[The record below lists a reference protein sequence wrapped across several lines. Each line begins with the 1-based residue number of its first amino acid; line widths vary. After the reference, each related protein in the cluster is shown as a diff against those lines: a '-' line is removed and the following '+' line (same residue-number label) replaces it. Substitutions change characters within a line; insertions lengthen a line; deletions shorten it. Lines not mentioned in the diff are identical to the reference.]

1 MISLDLGLFADY
13 HQIHL
18 IDDGSTSD
26 LGEAWTGEA
35 SLDRLAVANDA
46 IAVGTSVN
54 VTVAVRVEVLDAP
67 PADDLADF
75 DHVAEGS
82 MQVPSGRIVIM
93 GCTDYEPDAT
103 RFRVPAGPIR
113 VRVASSNLAEA
124 ERLGIDSDDSQ
135 QTMERL
141 RVQVWPAATGEP
153 VVLKRWN
160 RRSLSDCAEDS
171 VHCDRVKCLVGRECQ
186 ACPRTGQPV

>member
-1 MISLDLGLFADY
+1 MEIFADY
-13 HQIHL
+13 HQLHL

-26 LGEAWTGEA
+26 LGETWTDETSA
-35 SLDRLAVANDA
+35 DRLAVADDA

-67 PADDLADF
+67 PADDFADF
-75 DHVAEGS
+75 DHVVEGS

-93 GCTDYEPDAT
+93 GCTDYEPDAA
-103 RFRVPAGPIR
+103 RFEVPVGPVR

-124 ERLGIDSDDSQ
+124 ERLGIDSDDDQ

-141 RVQVWPAATGEP
+141 RVQVWPAPNGERA
-153 VVLKRWN
+153 VLKRW
-160 RRSLSDCAEDS
+160 
-171 VHCDRVKCLVGRECQ
+171 KPLV
-186 ACPRTGQPV
+186 A